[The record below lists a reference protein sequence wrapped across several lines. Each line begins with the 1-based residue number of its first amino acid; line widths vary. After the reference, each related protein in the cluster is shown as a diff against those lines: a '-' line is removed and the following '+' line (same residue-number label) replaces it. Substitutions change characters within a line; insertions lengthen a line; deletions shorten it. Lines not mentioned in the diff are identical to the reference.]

1 MTQRKHPCAVRVFAR
16 YAAALCLACAAV
28 GASEEPLEPYPLEYW
43 ALRDVISNVQL
54 SPDGTYMGLMKI
66 ATRDANPIIEIYE
79 TDDLAREPFRLDAD
93 PMEIIQY
100 SWVSD
105 TDLVFALRQ
114 KVRDK
119 IEGFNRGVYEFKIA
133 MLDVPGRKTTELSN
147 ENLFV
152 VHVLPNEPDKI
163 IVEAF
168 PADDDGPGAKIKE
181 AFRSRAYY
189 EMDLKKRT
197 TKLLIRSRP
206 YIGQIGFDGKGNP
219 RITGGFDFGTQE
231 YVWYVRRP
239 GASGWEEIHRQ
250 HEDEF
255 GFFRIGGIDETKD
268 DGLYVIALNGEDT
281 YGLWSLDLNTKAM
294 EPIYRRSD
302 VDVIGVRLHSNPWTE
317 FDRVVGVVYFTDR
330 LHVEYFD
337 ELEGATY
344 AQLEGIIPDAH
355 YVRIPSRSRDGAT
368 MVVHNVGPRDPGT
381 YFLLKDGRLQ
391 TVGGQ
396 KPLLR
401 SEDLADFR
409 RIQYKARD
417 GMTIPAFLTVP
428 HGKPPFPLV
437 VMPHG
442 GPFVHERPYSYSN
455 YWAEWAQLLANNGY
469 LVLQPQYRGS
479 QGYGMEFYRSAF
491 GEGGYGGYGMQDD
504 KDDGALHLVKEG
516 LADPDRMAMFGW
528 SYGGYAALVAASRS
542 PQIYQC
548 TVAGAA
554 VADRMMQ
561 INYFRDNVRGA
572 DGIAQTRTWEKSL
585 SPIDDVEKVNVPM
598 LIVHGDVDQRV
609 PVDHANKYL
618 KELDKHG
625 KSYKYVEL
633 EGADHFSNTLFYDH
647 KITFYNALIDYLKN
661 DCGPGGL

>member
-1 MTQRKHPCAVRVFAR
+1 MMQRKRAAGMRTTVAV
-16 YAAALCLACAAV
+16 ALCLASLSV
-28 GASEEPLEPYPLEYW
+28 GASEAPREPYPLEYW
-43 ALRDVISNVQL
+43 ALRDTFRNVAL
-54 SPDGTYMGLMKI
+54 SADGTYMGLLRI
-66 ATRDANPIIEIYE
+66 PSRGADPIIEVYE
-79 TDDLAREPFRLDAD
+79 TADLSKEPFRLDAD
-93 PMEIIQY
+93 PMEITGY
-100 SWVSD
+100 SWISD
-105 TDLVFALRQ
+105 TVIVFGLRQ
-114 KVRDK
+114 RVRDK
-119 IEGFNRGVYEFKIA
+119 IEGFNRGVYEYKLV
-133 MLDVPGRKTTELSN
+133 MLDVPNKTMKDLSDQN
-147 ENLFV
+147 V
-152 VHVLPNEPDKI
+152 SVAHPLPKQPNKI
-163 IVEAF
+163 IVEEF
-168 PADDDGPGAKIKE
+168 PQIDQGPGAKIKDIYLS
-181 AFRSRAYY
+181 RSYH
-189 EMDLKKRT
+189 EMDLKTGKTR
-197 TKLLIRSRP
+197 LLIRSRP
-206 YIGQIGFDGKGNP
+206 AIGQIGFDADGNP
-219 RITGGFDFGTQE
+219 RFTAGFDLHTQN
-231 YVWYVRRP
+231 YIWYTRRI
-239 GASGWEEIHRQ
+239 GASGWEEVHRQ

-255 GFFRIGGIDETKD
+255 GFFFLEGADPSKADSILVST
-268 DGLYVIALNGEDT
+268 LNGEDT
-281 YGLWSLDLNTKAM
+281 FGLWSLDLNTKAM

-302 VDVIGVRLHSNPWTE
+302 VDVYGVRTHSNRWTNLGE
-317 FDRVVGVVYFTDR
+317 VVGVVYFTDK

-337 ELEGATY
+337 ELEAATY
-344 AQLEGIIPDAH
+344 AQLEGAIPHAH
-355 YVRIPSRSRDGAT
+355 YVRISSRSRDGAT

-381 YFLLKDGRLQ
+381 YYLLKDGRLQ
-391 TVGGQ
+391 TVGSQ

-401 SEDLADFR
+401 GEDLADLQ

-417 GMTIPAFLTVP
+417 GKTITGFLTVP
-428 HGKPPFPLV
+428 QGEPPFPLV

-442 GPFVHERPYSYSN
+442 GPFIHEIIVYD
-455 YWAEWAQLLANNGY
+455 EWAQLLANNGY

-479 QGYGMEFYRSAF
+479 QGYGMKFYTDAF

-554 VADRMMQ
+554 VADVIYQ
-561 INYFRDNVRGA
+561 INYYRDNLRGA
-572 DGIAQTRTWEKSL
+572 NSIAQTRTWEKSL
-585 SPIDDVEKVNVPM
+585 SPIDEVEKVNVPM

-661 DCGPGGL
+661 DCGPEGL

>member
-1 MTQRKHPCAVRVFAR
+1 MTKRKHPCAVRVFVR
-16 YAAALCLACAAV
+16 GVAALCLACAAV
-28 GASEEPLEPYPLEYW
+28 GASEAPLEPYPLEYW
-43 ALRDVISNVQL
+43 ALRDVISNVEL
-54 SPDGTYMGLMKI
+54 SADATYMALMKI
-66 ATRDANPIIEIYE
+66 PTRNANPIIEVYE
-79 TDDLAREPFRLDAD
+79 TADLAKEPFRLDAD

-105 TDLVFALRQ
+105 TALVFVLRQ

-133 MLDVPGRKTTELSN
+133 ILDVPGRKTTELGN
-147 ENLFV
+147 RNLLV
-152 VHVLPNEPDKI
+152 AHVLPDEPDKI

-168 PADDDGPGAKIKE
+168 PTDEQGPGAKIKE

-189 EMDLKKRT
+189 EMDLKKGT

-206 YIGQIGFDGKGNP
+206 YIGRILFDGEGNP
-219 RITGGFDFGTQE
+219 RLTGGFDFGTQE

-239 GASGWEEIHRQ
+239 GASGWEEFHRQ

-255 GFFRIGGIDETKD
+255 GFLRVGGIDETKAD
-268 DGLYVIALNGEDT
+268 SVYVIELNGENT

-302 VDVIGVRLHSNPWTE
+302 VDVIGVRLHSNPWTD
-317 FDRVVGVVYFTDR
+317 FDRVVGVAYFTDR

-337 ELEGATY
+337 ELEGATH
-344 AQLEGIIPDAH
+344 AQLESIIPYAH
-355 YVRIPSRSRDGAT
+355 YVRIRSRSRDGAT
-368 MVVHNVGPRDPGT
+368 MVVHNLGPRDPGT

-391 TVGGQ
+391 TVGSE

-428 HGKPPFPLV
+428 HGEPPFPLV

-442 GPFVHERPYSYSN
+442 GPFIHERPYTYFD
-455 YWAEWAQLLANNGY
+455 EWTQLLANNGY

-479 QGYGMEFYRSAF
+479 EGYGMKFKHAAF
-491 GEGGYGGYGMQDD
+491 EEGGYGGYGMQDD
-504 KDDGALHLVKEG
+504 KDDGAMHLVKEG
-516 LADPDRMAMFGW
+516 LADKDRMAMFGW

-561 INYFRDNVRGA
+561 VNYFRDRVRGA
-572 DGIAQTRTWEKSL
+572 EGIAQTRTWLKSL
-585 SPIDDVEKVNVPM
+585 SPIDEVEKVNIPM

-609 PVDHANKYL
+609 PVDHAKKYL

-647 KITFYNALIDYLKN
+647 KITFYTALIDYLQN

>member
-1 MTQRKHPCAVRVFAR
+1 MTKGKHCRAAVAR
-16 YAAALCLACAAV
+16 GVATLCLACAAV
-28 GASEEPLEPYPLEYW
+28 GASEAPFEPYPLEYW
-43 ALRDVISNVQL
+43 ALRDVIRNVEL
-54 SPDGTYMGLMKI
+54 SADGTYMALMNI
-66 ATRDANPIIEIYE
+66 PTRNANPIIEIYE
-79 TDDLAREPFRLDAD
+79 TADLAKEPFRLDAD

-152 VHVLPNEPDKI
+152 AHVLPNEPDKI

-181 AFRSRAYY
+181 AFRSRSYH
-189 EMDLKKRT
+189 EMDLKKGT

-206 YIGQIGFDGKGNP
+206 YIGRIFFDREGNP
-219 RITGGFDFGTQE
+219 RRTGGFDRGTQE
-231 YVWYVRRP
+231 YVSYVRRP
-239 GASGWEEIHRQ
+239 GTSGWEEFHRQ

-255 GFFRIGGIDETKD
+255 GLVQVVGFDETKAD
-268 DGLYVIALNGEDT
+268 SVYVIGLNGEDT
-281 YGLWSLDLNTKAM
+281 YGLWSLDLNTEAM

-330 LHVEYFD
+330 LYVEYFD

-391 TVGGQ
+391 TVGSQ

-401 SEDLADFR
+401 SEDLADLQ

-428 HGKPPFPLV
+428 HGEPPYPLV

-442 GPFVHERPYSYSN
+442 GPFIHEVILYD
-455 YWAEWAQLLANNGY
+455 EWAQLLANNGY

-479 QGYGMEFYRSAF
+479 EGYGMKFKHAAF
-491 GEGGYGGYGMQDD
+491 EEGGYGGYGMQDD
-504 KDDGALHLVKEG
+504 KDDGAMHLVKEG
-516 LADPDRMAMFGW
+516 LADKDRMAMFGW

-561 INYFRDNVRGA
+561 VNYFRNYVRGA
-572 DGIAQTRTWEKSL
+572 EGIAQTRTWLKSL
-585 SPIDDVEKVNVPM
+585 SPIDEVEKVNVPM

-625 KSYKYVEL
+625 KSHKYVEL
-633 EGADHFSNTLFYDH
+633 KGADHFYSTLFYDH